1 MNHTEKGAPE
11 WLTARPY
18 AHRGLHDGNRAVPE
32 NSLAA
37 AKGAIEAGYG
47 IECDLQLSRDGVPL
61 VFHDDDLKRLTG
73 REGLIG
79 AMDGRDLARFPL
91 CETSQTIPTFAAFL
105 DLVAGRVP
113 LLVELKSNRATNRD
127 VFVAAVGKY
136 LAAYE
141 GPAALMSFDPLL
153 VSTSLRLIGDRPV
166 GLTAEG
172 NNDMVLRQHEAV
184 ADLGIDFVSYNHRH
198 LPNRLTDGLSKSGIP
213 VLCWT
218 IRSKEQASSALA
230 HCDQIT
236 FESYLPASDTPG

>member
-1 MNHTEKGAPE
+1 MSRSPQGAPA

-37 AKGAIEAGYG
+37 AKGAIERDYG

-73 REGLIG
+73 RDGDI
-79 AMDGRDLARFPL
+79 AMMDAAVLTRFAL
-91 CETSQTIPTFAAFL
+91 CGTPETIPTFAGLL
-105 DLVAGRVP
+105 DLTAGRVP
-113 LLVELKSNRATNRD
+113 LLVELKGNPATDRETF
-127 VFVAAVGKY
+127 VTAVAAC
-136 LAAYE
+136 LAGYD
-141 GPAALMSFDPLL
+141 GPIALMSFDPAL
-153 VSTSLRLIGDRPV
+153 VEECRRVIGERPV

-172 NNDMVLRQHEAV
+172 DDEPSFRAHELV
-184 ADLGIDFVSYNHRH
+184 TSEGVDFVSYDHQH
-198 LPNRLTDGLSKSGIP
+198 LPNRLTDDLRRRGMP

-218 IRSKEQASSALA
+218 ILSEDQARSALA

-236 FESYLPASDTPG
+236 FEGYDPFAATPG